1 MSQCGACTET
11 INLEDYCHIT
21 CEECGL
27 QFHWNC
33 INITKVEADLL
44 KNKWL
49 CNKCEL
55 KRRRRFSSSDIP
67 LKKTTMKDIKEVELS
82 TVKTLME
89 HFVAEL
95 KTEIQKVTDGQKS
108 IQKDINSSLDSFKIK
123 LNNNEQLAQK
133 QDKIIS
139 KQQEIIDKISSENNV
154 LKNKVNIL
162 TTELEEVRQEL
173 RLNSVEIRGL
183 PVRKDESVYDAVKN
197 LAKVLNFD
205 LKEEMLDSCFQLKKT
220 ENIEYP
226 TIIVEFVRRTDKENF
241 LQGKR
246 LKKNLNTRD
255 LGMKTSQLIYINE
268 SLTPQR
274 RNILSKV
281 KKKKSEHGWKF
292 LWVNSGKI
300 FIRKFENG
308 KIHVITNEEEF
319 NRMCSDKK

>member
-1 MSQCGACTET
+1 MSQCGACTES
-11 INLEDYCHIT
+11 INLEDYCNIT
-21 CEECGL
+21 CEECRL

-67 LKKTTMKDIKEVELS
+67 LKKTSMKDIKEVELS

-89 HFVAEL
+89 HFVSEL
-95 KTEIQKVTDGQKS
+95 KTEIQKVSDGQKS
-108 IQKDINSSLDSFKIK
+108 IEKDINSSLDSFKKK

-139 KQQEIIDKISSENNV
+139 RQQEIIDKILSENNV
-154 LKNKVNIL
+154 LKNKVNTL
-162 TTELEEVRQEL
+162 TNELEEIKQEL

-183 PVRKDESVYDAVKN
+183 PVCNSESPYDAVKN

-205 LKEEMLDSCFQLKKT
+205 LKQEMLDSCFQLKKT

-226 TIIVEFVRRTDKENF
+226 TIIIKFVRRTDKEIF
-241 LQGKR
+241 LQSRKS
-246 LKKNLNTRD
+246 KKNLNTGD

-268 SLTPQR
+268 SLTSQR
-274 RNILSKV
+274 RNILAKV
-281 KKKKSEHGWKF
+281 KRKKSENGWKF
-292 LWVNSGKI
+292 LWVSSGKI

-319 NRMCSDKK
+319 NRMCSDNK